1 MNIDFI
7 AWAVHMFNRLS
18 CFDSIRLMYHQNC
31 SFALHT
37 ASLMNICSIRLC
49 EIFYKA
55 EINPRIGS
63 SLNLG
68 LKDSRPVDSVRT
80 VSGGVATKQ

>member
-1 MNIDFI
+1 
-7 AWAVHMFNRLS
+7 MFNRLS
-18 CFDSIRLMYHQNC
+18 CFDSIRLMYHQIS
-31 SFALHT
+31 SFVLFSLSLS